1 MNYAACPE
9 ATRQPVYLLFVLVLS
24 GVLLAGCGKK
34 GPLYMPDQ
42 KPAAPV
48 EVPVQAPAPTPTDS
62 LQP

>member
-1 MNYAACPE
+1 MSHAVHREAAPRP
-9 ATRQPVYLLFVLVLS
+9 AYLLLILVLS

-34 GPLYMPDQ
+34 GPLYKPDK

-48 EVPVQAPAPTPTDS
+48 EAPAHAPTGS

>member
-1 MNYAACPE
+1 MNYAVCPE
-9 ATRQPVYLLFVLVLS
+9 AAQRPVHALFILVLS

-34 GPLYMPDQ
+34 GPLYMPDK

-48 EVPVQAPAPTPTDS
+48 EVPVQAPTPTPTGP